1 MDERTEKERMM
12 EMKRLISRVQP
23 ISHILKR
30 KQRHKEMKQ
39 REKEFEEFLAKE
51 KKKLGD
57 RAHK

>member
-1 MDERTEKERMM
+1 MDERKEKERMM

-39 REKEFEEFLAKE
+39 REKEFEAFLAKE
-51 KKKLGD
+51 KKKLAA
-57 RAHK
+57 RKNK

>member
-1 MDERTEKERMM
+1 MDERMEKERMM

-39 REKEFEEFLAKE
+39 REKEFKEFLAKE